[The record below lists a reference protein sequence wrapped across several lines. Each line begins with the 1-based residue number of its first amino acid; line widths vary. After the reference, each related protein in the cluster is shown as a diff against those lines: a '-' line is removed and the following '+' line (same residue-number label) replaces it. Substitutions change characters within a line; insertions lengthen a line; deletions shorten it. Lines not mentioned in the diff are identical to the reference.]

1 MPEYVE
7 YFALTNLKEKKY
19 PVIFTEEEREYKFFK
34 KGKNKLLLWDV
45 FNEPFVLNESKRGK
59 NLFLKLKKGELLE
72 QNKFIELLLK
82 AGYDEYDKVY
92 SEKEFARRGFIID
105 VFFEESEHPLR
116 IEFFGDYI
124 DELRFFDPAS
134 QRKIETKDI
143 LYLYIPE
150 KLQKIL
156 GLNLLKPSD
165 FYHISEKDFRNKR
178 SLKIKKFSKFSDF
191 IEFLKKEK
199 EKKKI
204 IYVSREIF
212 RFSYLK
218 KLIPELEYLKG
229 EISESFE
236 IIDEKKIII
245 SERDIYPAITP
256 EKKFILPFREES
268 FFEINPGDTVIHE
281 EEGVCSIKG
290 FKKLKTNGKEIE
302 HIELIFKENQKLFIP
317 FWEIYKIEKY
327 FGKREFTD
335 FSTKKWAKE
344 FVRAKIEVHE
354 FAKKILELT
363 ARRKVLKGISFKLKK
378 GEEEVLNEIILS
390 FPYTETD
397 DQKRAWEEVRRD
409 MESEKRMDR
418 LIIGD
423 SGFGKTEI
431 ALRAA
436 SMCVLKGY
444 QTLFL
449 APTTPLVL
457 QHYRNFKERLRE
469 FPINVRMLSRLLP
482 KKEEK
487 EILNDLKEGRIDIL
501 IATHRALSPD
511 VNFKNLGLLII
522 DEEQRFGVEH
532 KEKLK
537 FLREEVDTLILSAS
551 PIPRTLAL
559 SIYGVNDISRI
570 RTPPK
575 GRKESEIIIAPYS
588 LQKVKEAIEKELKR
602 KGQVIYVRN
611 RIAPLKEIKSKIET
625 LFPDAKCEILHGRM
639 DKEKI
644 EDVLISFILGEV
656 KILITTSILE
666 TGMDFDNANT
676 LIIERP
682 DLFGL
687 SELYALKGRVG
698 RRDKK
703 SYVYILLPHK
713 LGEKAKERIRTIKRY
728 NYPGSGEKVALKDLE
743 MRGPGEIFGKK
754 QAGFIKHM
762 GITMYIKMLEDEIKK
777 LKGETVFNKIPQIVS
792 YTSLYFP
799 DNMEEEDKLYLAR
812 SLFTAETEEEINF
825 VIEEYRD
832 RFGKPDER
840 MEKIF
845 ELAKAFLK
853 AKKQRKDRVKIF
865 ENLVYIE

>member
-1 MPEYVE
+1 MHEYVE

-19 PVIFTEEEREYKFFK
+19 PLIFTEEEEEYKFFK
-34 KGKNKLLLWDV
+34 KGKDKLLLWDI
-45 FNEPFVLNESKRGK
+45 FNEPLVLNESKREK
-59 NLFLKLKKGELLE
+59 KLFLKLKKGELLE
-72 QNKFIELLLK
+72 QNKFIEFLLK

-105 VFFEESEHPLR
+105 VFFEESEYPLR

-124 DELRFFDPAS
+124 EELRFFDPAS
-134 QRKIETKDI
+134 QRKIKARDI

-150 KLQKIL
+150 KLQKNFL
-156 GLNLLKPSD
+156 LNLLKPLE
-165 FYHISEKDFRNKR
+165 FYHIYEKDFKDKKII
-178 SLKIKKFSKFSDF
+178 KIKKFSKFSDF

-199 EKKKI
+199 RKI
-204 IYVSREIF
+204 IYVSKEIF

-218 KLIPELEYLKG
+218 KIIPELLYLKG
-229 EISESFE
+229 EISSSFE
-236 IIDEKKIII
+236 IIDEEKVII
-245 SERDIYPAITP
+245 SERDIYPSITP
-256 EKKFILPFREES
+256 ERKFLLPFREES

-281 EEGVCSIKG
+281 EEGICSIKG
-290 FKKLKTNGKEIE
+290 FKKIKTNGKEIE

-327 FGKREFTD
+327 FGKRGFTD

-344 FVRAKIEVHE
+344 FVRAKIEIHE

-363 ARRKVLKGISFKLKK
+363 AKRKVLKGISFKLDKQ
-378 GEEEVLNEIILS
+378 EEEILNEIILS
-390 FPYTETD
+390 FPYTETH
-397 DQKRAWEEVRRD
+397 DQKRAWEEVRKD

-436 SMCVLKGY
+436 SMCALKGF
-444 QTLFL
+444 QTLLL
-449 APTTPLVL
+449 APTTPLVF
-457 QHYRNFKERLRE
+457 QHYRNFKERLEE
-469 FPINVRMLSRLLP
+469 FPINVKMLSRLLS

-487 EILNDLKEGRIDIL
+487 EILKDLKEGKIDIL
-501 IATHRALSPD
+501 IATHRALSND

-532 KEKLK
+532 KEKIR
-537 FLREEVDTLILSAS
+537 FLRDEVDTLILSAT

-570 RTPPK
+570 RTPPV
-575 GRKESEIIIAPYS
+575 GRRETDLIIAPLS
-588 LQKVKEAIEKELKR
+588 IERVKEAIERELKR

-611 RIAPLKEIKSKIET
+611 RIAPLKEIKSKIEI
-625 LFPDAKCEILHGRM
+625 LFPGVKCEILHGRM

-644 EDVLISFILGEV
+644 EDVLISFIIGEI

-666 TGMDFDNANT
+666 IGMDFDNANT

-713 LGEKAKERIRTIKRY
+713 LSERAKERIRTIKRY

-743 MRGPGEIFGKK
+743 MRGPGELFGKK
-754 QAGFIKHM
+754 QKGFIKNL
-762 GITMYIKMLEDEIKK
+762 GISVYLKILEEEIKK
-777 LKGETVFNKIPQIVS
+777 LKGEKIIKKIPEIIS

-799 DNMEEEDKLYLAR
+799 DKMEEEDKIYLAR
-812 SLFTAETEEEINF
+812 GLFTAEDEVEINF
-825 VIEEYRD
+825 IIEEYRD
-832 RFGKPDER
+832 RFGKPDEK

-853 AKKQRKDRVKIF
+853 AKKESKKRIKIF
-865 ENLVYIE
+865 ENLIYIE